1 MNRLFRLGFSGTML
15 LGMLFV
21 SSAADAQ
28 TQDQSKSKSAAPTTP
43 PTVTVIL
50 DRSLSGLER
59 EFVPAAE
66 AMPDEKFSFAPTA
79 GEFKGVRTFGEQVR
93 HVAATNY
100 ALAAGLL
107 QEKPPVDLG
116 KDGDEGPTAMTS
128 KADIIRY
135 LKDSFAYAHR
145 ALATV
150 NEGNVAGQVQSP
162 FGSGKASRL
171 GLSVSMIGHSRDH
184 YGQMVEYLRM
194 NGIIPPASRQQ

>member
-1 MNRLFRLGFSGTML
+1 MSKLSRLGLIASIL
-15 LGMLFV
+15 LGL
-21 SSAADAQ
+21 SAISAAQ
-28 TQDQSKSKSAAPTTP
+28 TPSKSAAPTTP

-50 DRSLSGLER
+50 DRALSGLER

-66 AMPDEKFSFAPTA
+66 AMPDDKFSFAPTT

-100 ALAAGLL
+100 AIASALL
-107 QEKPPVDLG
+107 QEKAPVDLG
-116 KDGDEGPTAMTS
+116 KDGDEGPASMTS
-128 KADIIRY
+128 KADVVKY
-135 LKDSFAYAHR
+135 LKDSFAYAHK

-162 FGSGKASRL
+162 FGSNKASRL

-194 NGIIPPASRQQ
+194 NGIIPPASRPQ

>member
-1 MNRLFRLGFSGTML
+1 MMSKLFRLGLIGTML
-15 LGMLFV
+15 LVMSTISG
-21 SSAADAQ
+21 AQ
-28 TQDQSKSKSAAPTTP
+28 AQDQSKSKSAAPSQP

-50 DRSLSGLER
+50 DRALSGLER

-66 AMPDEKFSFAPTA
+66 AMLDDKFSFAPTA

-107 QEKPPVDLG
+107 QEKPPADIG
-116 KDGDEGPTAMTS
+116 EDFKGPASMTA
-128 KADIIRY
+128 KADIIKY
-135 LKDSFAYAHR
+135 LKDSFAYAHK

-150 NEGNVAGQVQSP
+150 NEGNIAGQVQSP
-162 FGSGKASRL
+162 FGSNKTSRL

-194 NGIIPPASRQQ
+194 NGIIPPASRGQ

>member
-1 MNRLFRLGFSGTML
+1 MSKLSRLGLNASIL
-15 LGMLFV
+15 LGL
-21 SSAADAQ
+21 SAISAAQ
-28 TQDQSKSKSAAPTTP
+28 TPSKSAAPTTP

-50 DRSLSGLER
+50 DRALSGLER

-66 AMPDEKFSFAPTA
+66 AMPDDKFSFAPTT

-100 ALAAGLL
+100 AIASALL
-107 QEKPPVDLG
+107 QEKAPVDLG
-116 KDGDEGPTAMTS
+116 KDGDEGPASMTS
-128 KADIIRY
+128 KADVVKY
-135 LKDSFAYAHR
+135 LKDSFAYAHK

-162 FGSGKASRL
+162 FGSNKASRL

-194 NGIIPPASRQQ
+194 NGIIPPASRPQ